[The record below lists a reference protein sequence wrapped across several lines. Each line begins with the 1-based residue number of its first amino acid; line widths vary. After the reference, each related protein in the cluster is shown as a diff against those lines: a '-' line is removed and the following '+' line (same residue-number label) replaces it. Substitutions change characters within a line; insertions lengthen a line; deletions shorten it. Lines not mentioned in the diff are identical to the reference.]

1 MRSSAHTACSIKVLK
16 VKTSSVVLLPGLYA
30 AWVFFISFL
39 IVSKV
44 LSITIIARIFLR
56 IDKSIIGLRFFTGP
70 LGLPGFGSG
79 INCPKLSSIGLLP
92 VSAIWFNISAMC
104 S

>member
-1 MRSSAHTACSIKVLK
+1 M
-16 VKTSSVVLLPGLYA
+16 
-30 AWVFFISFL
+30 FFLISFL

-44 LSITIIARIFLR
+44 LSIVIIARIFLR

-79 INCPKLSSIGLLP
+79 INCPKLNYIGLLP
-92 VSAIWFNISAMC
+92 VFAIWFNISANDPGGAVVQC
-104 S
+104 QPERIYFRPPVHQV